1 MDKKITNILTGS
13 KSKVTVNTNTFTNV
27 QFNSSQRL
35 LPPDEL
41 NRVLDINEQF
51 NTERQSCT
59 YYRILGKIN
68 PLVSNALFN
77 TTLNYNNGSNDSLEK
92 FKLQEFVN
100 QPISSTVSGITYA
113 ESIKK
118 NLKEIDGWYGYFD
131 PDLSK
136 KALCSFIDMEPK
148 RQRFSFIPDTTNITN
163 EQVKNWEL
171 TITYPYSA
179 DTTHYLVNNGL
190 LIVESGPAIVGGK
203 EMIIFYLPVRHN
215 LIPTNTV
222 RISGTSVDGI
232 YEVKRLGNDNGNL
245 KEYSFCLDISA
256 TTVQIGTES
265 RMNKLYDSV
274 PSEYYFRKFKKIKT
288 RATDVIETDDY
299 EIYNLAFSETL
310 FADNLT
316 QFIFNEDID
325 VSNLTDNLNRP
336 LSQLYLTVIK
346 KDSNA
351 IFTDVKSGIESP
363 FIDNL
368 NLTNVYPN
376 LLNLPIIQKIHG
388 AKTSNI
394 KSFKAL
400 EENVLVG
407 NDDFYGDLVEY
418 NKMTQA
424 EFILSDVFYRFNT
437 VNRETTSSVLVN
449 GPRPEGYYY
458 KPHNEIAIR
467 QFSTY
472 IEVGDNNT
480 VGIPDYA
487 TNLDDGRYLWRDL
500 LPIGFIDL
508 TQIKLDYPFTNGC
521 HYLYNNFIF
530 DVKRQD
536 PFGAWEMYYS
546 NFPADPI
553 GNILEKQFNVNSVE
567 DVC

>member
-1 MDKKITNILTGS
+1 MDKKITNILNGS
-13 KSKVTVNTNTFTNV
+13 KSKVSVNTDTFTNV

-77 TTLNYNNGSNDSLEK
+77 TTLNYNKGSKDSLEK
-92 FKLQEFVN
+92 FKLPEFVN

-136 KALCSFIDMEPK
+136 RALCSFIDMEPK

-368 NLTNVYPN
+368 NLTNIYPN
-376 LLNLPIIQKIHG
+376 LLNLPIIQKIHD
-388 AKTSNI
+388 AKTSNV

-400 EENVLVG
+400 EENVLVT

-437 VNRETTSSVLVN
+437 INRETTSSDLVK

-458 KPHNEIAIR
+458 KPHNEIEIR
-467 QFSTY
+467 QFSSY

-480 VGIPDYA
+480 AGIPDYA